1 VKAVILAAGLGTRM
15 RPLTDKT
22 AKPALPVLN
31 EPLIVRTLRE
41 LKRAGV
47 SEVMI
52 NLHHRPDTIRA
63 AIPSGELG
71 LKIKYSRETA
81 ILGTGGA
88 LRKVRSWVGRDPLFV
103 VNGDVIFDFDLKAM
117 AACHR
122 RTDALAT
129 LALKANPSPAKYKP
143 VVTDRT
149 GRILSIRG
157 LPSSRKGTVS
167 LFASVHIIE
176 PVILDRLPPGE
187 SDTVGDLYIPLLRE
201 GTHLQGVRQNG
212 VWHDLGSPSG
222 YLKAQMRLLADRG
235 RKRSVL
241 IDPSVRLGKGARVI
255 RSVVGPGCVI
265 EPSARIE
272 GSVLW
277 DGALVKSGASVK
289 NCIVM
294 AGAQVAKGTHNG
306 LILGPKTRVAIGKDK
321 A

>member
-1 VKAVILAAGLGTRM
+1 MKAVILAAGLGTRM

-52 NLHHRPDTIRA
+52 NLHHRPETIRA
-63 AIPSGELG
+63 AIPEGDLG

-88 LRKVRSWVGRDPLFV
+88 LRKVRSWVGRSPFFV
-103 VNGDVIFDFDLKAM
+103 VNGDVIFDFDLKGM
-117 AACHR
+117 LACHR
-122 RTDALAT
+122 RTSALAT
-129 LALKANPSPAKYKP
+129 LALKANTNPGKYKP
-143 VVTDRT
+143 VVTDRS

-157 LPSSRKGTVS
+157 LPSGRKGAVS

-176 PVILDRLPPGE
+176 PVILDRLPQGA

-201 GTHLQGVRQNG
+201 GAHLQGIRQAG
-212 VWHDLGSPSG
+212 VWHDLGSPAG
-222 YLKAQMRLLADRG
+222 YLKAQTRLLNDHG
-235 RKRSVL
+235 RKRSCA
-241 IDPSVRLGKGARVI
+241 IDASVRLGKGARVS
-255 RSVVGPGCVI
+255 RCVVGAGSVI
-265 EPSARIE
+265 EPLARVE
-272 GSVLW
+272 GSVIW
-277 DGALVKSGASVK
+277 DGALVKTGASLR

-294 AGAQVAKGTHNG
+294 SGTEVAKGTYAG
-306 LILGPKTRVAIGKDK
+306 LILGPKTRVAIGKD
-321 A
+321 

>member
-1 VKAVILAAGLGTRM
+1 MKAVILAAGLGTRM

-52 NLHHRPDTIRA
+52 NLHHRPESIRA
-63 AIPSGELG
+63 AIPEGDLG
-71 LKIKYSRETA
+71 LKIRYSRETA

-88 LRKVRSWVGRDPLFV
+88 LRKVRSWVGRNPLFV
-103 VNGDVIFDFDLKAM
+103 INGDVIFDFDLKAM

-122 RTDALAT
+122 KTDALAT
-129 LALKANPSPAKYKP
+129 LALKPNSNPRKYKP

-157 LPSSRKGTVS
+157 LPKARKGTVS
-167 LFASVHIIE
+167 LFASVHIID
-176 PVILDRLPPGE
+176 PVILDRLPAGE

-201 GTHLQGVRQNG
+201 GGQLQGARQTG

-222 YLKAQMRLLADRG
+222 YLKAQMRLLAERG

-241 IDPSVRLGKGARVI
+241 IDPSVRLGKGARVV
-255 RSVVGPGCVI
+255 RSVVGAGCVI
-265 EPSARIE
+265 EGPARIE

-277 DGALVKSGASVK
+277 DGALVKSGASLR

-294 AGAQVAKGTHNG
+294 SGTEVPRGTHTG
-306 LILGPKTRVAIGKDK
+306 LILGPKTRAAIGKD
-321 A
+321 

>member
-1 VKAVILAAGLGTRM
+1 MKKAVILAAGLGTRM
-15 RPLTDKT
+15 RPLTDRT

-63 AIPSGELG
+63 AIPEGDLG
-71 LKIKYSRETA
+71 LKIKYSRETR

-88 LRKVRSWVGRDPLFV
+88 LRKVRSWVGRNPLFV

-122 RTDALAT
+122 KTDALAT
-129 LALKANPSPAKYKP
+129 LALKPNSNPGKYKP

-157 LPSSRKGTVS
+157 QPKARKGVVS

-176 PVILDRLPPGE
+176 PAILDRLPAGE

-201 GTHLQGVRQNG
+201 GAQLQGFRPAG

-222 YLKAQMRLLADRG
+222 YLKAQMRLLLGRG
-235 RKRSVL
+235 RKRPVL
-241 IDPSVRLGKGARVI
+241 IDPSVRLGKGARVV
-255 RSVVGPGCVI
+255 RSVVGAGCVI
-265 EPSARIE
+265 EASARIE

-277 DGALVKSGASVK
+277 DGALVKSGASLR

-294 AGAQVAKGTHNG
+294 SGTEVRKGTHVG
-306 LILGPKTRVAIGKDK
+306 LILGPKTRVAIGKE
-321 A
+321 

>member
-1 VKAVILAAGLGTRM
+1 MKAVILAAGLGTRM
-15 RPLTDKT
+15 RPLTDRT

-52 NLHHRPDTIRA
+52 NLHHRPETIRA
-63 AIPSGELG
+63 AIPEGDLG
-71 LKIKYSRETA
+71 LKIKYSRETR

-88 LRKVRSWVGRDPLFV
+88 LRKVRSWVGRNPLFV

-117 AACHR
+117 VSCHR
-122 RTDALAT
+122 KTDALAT
-129 LALKANPSPAKYKP
+129 LALKPNSNPKKYKP

-149 GRILSIRG
+149 GRILSMRG
-157 LPSSRKGTVS
+157 LPAARKGTVS
-167 LFASVHIIE
+167 LFASVHIID
-176 PVILDRLPPGE
+176 PVILERLPAGE

-201 GTHLQGVRQNG
+201 GAHLQGVRQTG

-222 YLKAQMRLLADRG
+222 YLKAQMRLLLDRG
-235 RKRSVL
+235 MKRSVV
-241 IDPSVRLGKGARVI
+241 IDASVRLGKGARVA
-255 RSVVGPGCVI
+255 RSVVGAGCVI
-265 EPSARIE
+265 EASARIE

-277 DGALVKSGASVK
+277 DGALVKSGASLK

-294 AGAQVAKGTHNG
+294 SGTEVPKGTHTG
-306 LILGPKTRVAIGKDK
+306 LILGPKTRAAIGKE
-321 A
+321 

>member
-1 VKAVILAAGLGTRM
+1 MKAVILAAGLGTRM

-31 EPLIVRTLRE
+31 EPLIVRTLRQ

-52 NLHHRPDTIRA
+52 NLHHRPETIRA
-63 AIPSGELG
+63 AISEGDLG

-88 LRKVRSWVGRDPLFV
+88 LRKIRAWVGRAPVIV
-103 VNGDVIFDFDLKAM
+103 VNGDVIFDFDLRAM
-117 AACHR
+117 AVAHR
-122 RTDALAT
+122 KTNALAT
-129 LALKANPSPAKYKP
+129 LALKPNLNPGKYKP
-143 VVTDRT
+143 VIADRT

-157 LPSSRKGTVS
+157 RPAGRKGLLC

-176 PVILDRLPPGE
+176 PVILDRLPSGA

-201 GTHLQGVRQNG
+201 GAHLQGVRQAG
-212 VWHDLGSPSG
+212 VWHDLGSPAG
-222 YLKAQMRLLADRG
+222 YLKAQTRLLADRG
-235 RKRSVL
+235 RRRSVL
-241 IDPSVRLGKGARVI
+241 IDPSVRLGKGARVT
-255 RSVVGPGCVI
+255 RSVIGAGSVI
-265 EPSARIE
+265 EPCARID

-277 DGALVKSGASVK
+277 DGALVKSGARLK

-294 AGAQVAKGTHNG
+294 SGTEVTKGSHVG
-306 LILGPKTRVAIGKDK
+306 LILGPKTRSAVGKD
-321 A
+321 

>member
-52 NLHHRPDTIRA
+52 NLHHRPETIRA
-63 AIPSGELG
+63 AIPHGDLG
-71 LKIKYSRETA
+71 LKIKYSRETS

-88 LRKVRSWVGRDPLFV
+88 LRKVRSWIGREPLFV

-122 RTDALAT
+122 KTAALAT
-129 LALKANPSPAKYKP
+129 LALKPNADPKKYRP
-143 VVTDRT
+143 VVTDRA

-157 LPSSRKGTVS
+157 LPAGRRGVVS
-167 LFASVHIIE
+167 LFASVHMIE
-176 PVILDRLPPGE
+176 PLVLDRLPTGA
-187 SDTVGDLYIPLLRE
+187 SDMVGDLYIPLLRE
-201 GTHLQGVRQNG
+201 GAHLQGVRQAG
-212 VWHDLGSPSG
+212 AWHDLGRPSG
-222 YLKAQMRLLADRG
+222 YLKAQTRLLAARG
-235 RKRSVL
+235 GKRSVL
-241 IDPSVRLGKGARVI
+241 IDPSVRVGKGARVA
-255 RSVVGPGCVI
+255 RSVVGSGCVI
-265 EPSARIE
+265 EPSVRIE
-272 GSVLW
+272 GSVIW
-277 DGALVKSGASVK
+277 DGALVKSGASLK

-294 AGAQVAKGTHNG
+294 SGTEVSKGRYSG
-306 LILGPKTRVAIGKDK
+306 LILGPRNRVAIGKD
-321 A
+321 

>member
-52 NLHHRPDTIRA
+52 NLHHRPETIRA
-63 AIPSGELG
+63 AIPEGGLG

-88 LRKVRSWVGRDPLFV
+88 LRKVRSWVGRNPLFV

-122 RTDALAT
+122 KTDALAT
-129 LALKANPSPAKYKP
+129 LALKPNSNPRRYKP
-143 VVTDRT
+143 VVTDRG
-149 GRILSIRG
+149 GRILSIRAR
-157 LPSSRKGTVS
+157 PKVPKGTVS
-167 LFASVHIIE
+167 LFASVHLIE
-176 PVILDRLPPGE
+176 PAILDRLPPGT

-201 GTHLQGVRQNG
+201 GAHLQGVRQKG
-212 VWHDLGSPSG
+212 VWHDLGSPVG

-241 IDPSVRLGKGARVI
+241 MDPSVRLGKGARVV
-255 RSVVGPGCVI
+255 RSVVGAGCVI
-265 EPSARIE
+265 ESASRIE

-277 DGALVKSGASVK
+277 DGALVKSGASLR

-294 AGAQVAKGTHNG
+294 TGTVVKRGKYQG
-306 LILGPKTRVAIGKDK
+306 LILGPRTRTAIGKE
-321 A
+321 